1 MPDLVPDL
9 VPDAATD
16 LSSPLAVAGTTMR
29 NRIIMPPMAN
39 NKADAQGYV
48 TDTLVDHYA
57 RHAAGGPGMVVVEHS
72 YVTLT
77 GRVDTHQLGIWS
89 DDHVAGL
96 ARIAAAIHEGGAAAV
111 IQITHGGARCPR
123 EAIGATAVSPSGIAV
138 PGDKEEPRPMELD
151 EIEAIPELFAA
162 ATRRARAAG
171 FDGVEVHGAHGYL
184 LDQFM
189 SPYTNHREDAYGGSL
204 EHRLRLIRETL
215 EAVRREL
222 DHGLLV
228 YRLGVDDTPVPGITP
243 ADAAEIGVYLED
255 WTVDLIDCSG
265 GLCGSRPADRTEP
278 GYFVEAGATVKRA
291 VSIPVA
297 AVGGITDPAYAD
309 GLIRNGQLNA
319 VCVGR
324 AQLKDPE
331 WARKALAGLRG

>member
-1 MPDLVPDL
+1 MPGLSTPLV
-9 VPDAATD
+9 
-16 LSSPLAVAGTTMR
+16 VAGFTLG

-39 NKADAQGYV
+39 NKADSRGLV
-48 TDTLVDHYA
+48 TDSLVEHYA
-57 RHAAGGPGMVVVEHS
+57 RHAAGGPGMIVVEHS

-77 GRVDTHQLGIWS
+77 GRVDVHQLGIWS
-89 DDHVAGL
+89 DDHITGL
-96 ARIAAAIHEGGAAAV
+96 ARIADAIHEAGVAAV

-123 EAIGATAVSPSGIAV
+123 EATGATAVSPSGIPV
-138 PGDKEEPRPMELD
+138 PGDTEDPRAMSLE
-151 EIEAIPELFAA
+151 EIEAIPHLFGEAA
-162 ATRRARAAG
+162 ARARAAG

-189 SPYTNHREDAYGGSL
+189 SPYTNHRDDAYGGVL

-215 EAVRREL
+215 EAVRHEL
-222 DHGLLV
+222 GSGVLM
-228 YRLGVDDTPVPGITP
+228 YRFGADDTPVAGITP
-243 ADAAEIGVYLED
+243 ADAAEIGPYLED
-255 WTVDLIDCSG
+255 WGVDLIDCSG

-278 GYFVEAGATVKRA
+278 GFFVDAGAAVKRA

-297 AVGGITDPAYAD
+297 AVGGISDPAFAD
-309 GLIRNGQLNA
+309 DLVQREVLDA

-331 WARKALAGLRG
+331 WARKALETLRG